1 MAHRPCCL
9 ASAVNGLGPCGF
21 AKLHAA
27 CLGGSKRHLGTLRD
41 LGPLLFGMWSM
52 NGSAF
57 GISVTMNGTP
67 SDIRPEMN
75 ATLRDRPV
83 ELGHDH
89 RALVGRSPVQRRL
102 QLRPPLRCINVLGGL
117 DFGKDPSDLIAFG
130 GTETLNCGLLA
141 FKAETGLPLL
151 GERNEDVGDNW
162 LTQPNFASR

>member
-1 MAHRPCCL
+1 VEHER
-9 ASAVNGLGPCGF
+9 VGV
-21 AKLHAA
+21 
-27 CLGGSKRHLGTLRD
+27 RD
-41 LGPLLFGMWSM
+41 LGD
-52 NGSAF
+52 NER
-57 GISVTMNGTP
+57 
-67 SDIRPEMN
+67 D
-75 ATLRDRPV
+75 TLRHQAGDERHIARQPV